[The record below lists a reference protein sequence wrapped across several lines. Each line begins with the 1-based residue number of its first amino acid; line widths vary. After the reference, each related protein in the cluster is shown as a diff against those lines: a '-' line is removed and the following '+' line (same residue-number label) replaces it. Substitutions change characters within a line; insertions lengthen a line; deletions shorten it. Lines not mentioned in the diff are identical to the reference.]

1 MAHPPKQ
8 NTRKHEKS
16 AYGKPVKP
24 ATKMPNR
31 KSYQTDDGMVVFPM
45 ANGKLATTWVQ
56 NVDAILSEGTGNLS
70 VERLSQLKDKL
81 TNTLS
86 LLDSRLAELQMKQIE
101 EEANKARQE
110 AIQYIID
117 HYIGTQVRVFPVSG
131 QSKDQCDGFLLTA
144 ASVSNDMLHLEGI
157 CAFSYKRYVPGQTC
171 AHEGIIQNDLHEK
184 VSSMHVTYPDEK
196 NKSHF
201 KLTFDRQTIGVL
213 EFGSPNVKND
223 DNQKELIDTFFKQ
236 IGQRKHAFEKPARKK
251 LKLSIKRGPKHD

>member
-1 MAHPPKQ
+1 MARQQKRKTHNYGNPAKRIKQ
-8 NTRKHEKS
+8 IGIYDAK
-16 AYGKPVKP
+16 
-24 ATKMPNR
+24 
-31 KSYQTDDGMVVFPM
+31 QTDDGMVVFPM

-70 VERLSQLKDKL
+70 IERLSQLKDKL

-131 QSKDQCDGFLLTA
+131 PSKDQCDGFLLTS
-144 ASVSNDMLHLEGI
+144 ASVSNDMLHMEGI
-157 CAFSYKRYVPGQTC
+157 CAFSYKKYVPGQTC
-171 AHEGIIQNDLHEK
+171 AHEGIIQTDLHEK
-184 VSSMHVTYPDEK
+184 VSSMHVIYPDEK

-213 EFGSPNVKND
+213 EFGSPSVKTD

-236 IGQRKHAFEKPARKK
+236 IGQRKHAFEKPVRKK